1 MGALGDS
8 FYEYLI
14 KEWLRS
20 GKKDSVAKEMFDEAA
35 LDIEKHL
42 VKKSASGLTYIA
54 EWKYG
59 RTEDKMDHLACFA
72 GRTTD
77 RSYNSDLQSDHS
89 DRPPIDSGIFGY
101 LAVNQIVLAV
111 PSD

>member
-77 RSYNSDLQSDHS
+77 RSYNMSPS

-101 LAVNQIVLAV
+101 LAVHQIVLAV